1 MKTVKEEK
9 IVMVQTRIDAPV
21 ELVWKLWTSPGDII
35 KWNYASDDWHTP
47 RAVNDLRTGGR
58 FSFRMEAV
66 NGSEGFD
73 FEGEYERIIPYEE
86 ISYRMDDGREV
97 TILFTRN
104 NGRTKI
110 IETFEP
116 EKINAIEKQQ
126 EGWQVILNNFKRYAE
141 VKSAFSKPPKIT
153 HQIAPCLWFD
163 NQAENAAN
171 YYVSIFKNSRILKKT
186 YFTKVG
192 YEIHGKKE
200 GTVMTVEFSING
212 QPFTALNGGPD
223 FKFNEAVSMQVICDT
238 QEEIDYY
245 WSKLSGEGEEGV
257 CGWLK
262 DKYGLSWQV
271 VPSILPKLMSEPGKA
286 ERVTRVLFEMK
297 KLDIRKL
304 KEA

>member
-1 MKTVKEEK
+1 
-9 IVMVQTRIDAPV
+9 
-21 ELVWKLWTSPGDII
+21 
-35 KWNYASDDWHTP
+35 
-47 RAVNDLRTGGR
+47 
-58 FSFRMEAV
+58 MEAV
-66 NGSEGFD
+66 NGSEGFY
-73 FEGEYERIIPYEE
+73 FEGEYKIVIPYEE

-116 EKINAIEKQQ
+116 EKINSIEKQQ
-126 EGWQVILNNFKRYAE
+126 EGWQAILNNFKRYAE

-212 QPFTALNGGPD
+212 QLFTALNGGPD
-223 FKFNEAVSMQVICDT
+223 FKFSEAVSMQVICDT

-271 VPSILPKLMSEPGKA
+271 VPSILPKLMSGEPDKA
-286 ERVTRVLFEMK
+286 ERVTKVLFEMK